1 MRIWH
6 KISKVS
12 DGRLCQLANDDEC
25 SLQEQPDDMM
35 QEMDFFPADAV
46 EQRAG
51 RNPCHSGDNDG
62 QHAAAL
68 DYGEQRICQKQ
79 QTSGFDTNG
88 GGISWEN
95 AFFSRE
101 AGGVLLAGRGPSP
114 GGVSSVA
121 EVLPAAS
128 REVCFH
134 RANSINMA

>member
-95 AFFSRE
+95 AFFFKGSRRG
-101 AGGVLLAGRGPSP
+101 AACRQGAVSRRSILCGRSTACGIPGSLLPQG
-114 GGVSSVA
+114 
-121 EVLPAAS
+121 EQ
-128 REVCFH
+128 H
-134 RANSINMA
+134 